1 MPESRIDPNQRSSP
15 DDWETITLSRIAAHV
30 GDLPPLPEEAEDF
43 GWEEGVLQLLRK
55 RLADAD

>member
-1 MPESRIDPNQRSSP
+1 MPEAIFDPNRQNIP
-15 DDWETITLSRIAAHV
+15 DDWESVTLSRVAVHV
-30 GDLPPLPEEAEDF
+30 GDLPPLPDEAEDF